1 MRTYAPP
8 LLPIFRS
15 QLQGE
20 LLAVVLLSGQERSV
34 SELAAILRAP
44 VPTVAREV
52 ARLEEAGLL
61 ASRRVGTA
69 RLVRANSASPLIDP
83 LTELVLRAFGPATVL
98 AREFSD
104 LDGIERVDIF
114 GSWAARYRGEPGP
127 PPGDIDVL
135 VVGTPDPDA
144 LHDAAGRA
152 EQTLGRDVNTVVVS
166 VDHWNKAEDPFLQQ
180 IHARPR
186 IPVLVADDSH
196 TLDSQ
201 DTKEPR

>member
-20 LLAVVLLSGQERSV
+20 LLAVVLLSEQERSV
-34 SELAAILRAP
+34 SELAAMLRAP

-61 ASRRVGTA
+61 VSRRVGTA
-69 RLVRANSASPLIDP
+69 RLVRANSASTLTEP
-83 LTELVLRAFGPATVL
+83 LTELVLRSFGPVTIL

-104 LDGIERVDIF
+104 LDGVDRVDIF

-135 VVGTPDPDA
+135 VVGTPDPDDV
-144 LHDAAGRA
+144 HDAAVRA
-152 EQTLGRDVNTVVVS
+152 EQALGREVNTVVVS
-166 VDHWNKAEDPFLQQ
+166 VDRWNKAEDPFLQQ
-180 IHARPR
+180 IRARPR
-186 IPVLVADDSH
+186 VPVLAADDRTAS
-196 TLDSQ
+196 T
-201 DTKEPR
+201 